1 MRLALAAMLG
11 LLLPGMAA
19 AQSPDITD
27 LVGVGAARAQHAM
40 TVRGYYPIRMQG
52 SVTFWWHEQTRMCVA
67 VQQQNSTFV
76 AVANA
81 SPRDC
86 GG

>member
-1 MRLALAAMLG
+1 MRRALAATLA
-11 LLLPGMAA
+11 LLLPGVAA

-27 LVGVGAARAQHAM
+27 LVGVGAARAQQAM
-40 TVRGYYPIRMQG
+40 AARGYYPMRMQG

-81 SPRDC
+81 APRDC